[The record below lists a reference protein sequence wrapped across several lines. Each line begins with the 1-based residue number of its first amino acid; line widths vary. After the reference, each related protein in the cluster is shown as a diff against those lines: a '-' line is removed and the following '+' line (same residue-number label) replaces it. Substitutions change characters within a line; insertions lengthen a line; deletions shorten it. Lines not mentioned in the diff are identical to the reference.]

1 MEESLKELFWGDSK
15 KTNKEISG
23 GIVLETVSKRIPLE
37 KMSKENSVEN
47 IFDGIPLKSSF

>member
-1 MEESLKELFWGDSK
+1 MEESLKELFLGDSK

>member
-1 MEESLKELFWGDSK
+1 MGDSK

>member
-1 MEESLKELFWGDSK
+1 MEESLKELFWRDSK

-23 GIVLETVSKRIPLE
+23 GIVLETLSKRIPLE

>member
-1 MEESLKELFWGDSK
+1 MGDSKK

-23 GIVLETVSKRIPLE
+23 GIVLETLSKRIPLE